1 MEIRNL
7 ITFLQV
13 AERQSF
19 TQAAEVLNYTQSTV
33 SAQIKQLEAELN
45 FSLFDRTYHNITLT
59 EPGKQFYKY
68 AHQIV
73 NTMEEIKTI
82 TNSPD
87 ENKGLVRFAMAP
99 SICNRLMGE
108 TYMTF
113 HKMYP
118 NIAVNIMEG
127 KTDELLR
134 LLSRNEV
141 DLIFI
146 SDKHQYNR
154 DYIIM
159 SETKEQMHFV
169 VGKNFDLGG
178 RRKFTIQ
185 ELAEYPFLLTEKGI
199 SYRELFDQELAK
211 KYTEISPLV
220 EIGNTHLLLELVEM
234 GAGITFLPEYITRK
248 SYQEGKVVYLE
259 VEDFE
264 IEIWRQ
270 LMCNRNKWISPA
282 MRRVIDYCSK
292 VSENI

>member
-33 SAQIKQLEAELN
+33 STQIKQLEAELN
-45 FSLFDRTYHNITLT
+45 FHLFERNYHHITLT
-59 EPGKQFYKY
+59 EPGKEFYKY
-68 AHQIV
+68 AQQIV

-82 TNSPD
+82 ASLPN

-108 TYMTF
+108 TYMNF
-113 HKMYP
+113 HRMYP
-118 NIAVNIMEG
+118 NISVNIIEG
-127 KTDELLR
+127 KTDDLLKQ
-134 LLSRNEV
+134 LSRNEV

-146 SDKHQYNR
+146 SDKHQYNT

-169 VGKNFDLGG
+169 VGKDFDLGG
-178 RRKFTIQ
+178 KRKFTIQ
-185 ELAEYPFLLTEKGI
+185 ELAEYPFLLTEKNI
-199 SYRELFDQELAK
+199 SYRELFDTELARHSLQ
-211 KYTEISPLV
+211 ILPLV

-248 SYQEGKVVYLE
+248 SYNEGKVIYLE
-259 VEDFE
+259 VENFE

-282 MRRVIDYCSK
+282 MRRVIDYCSN